1 MFLCLDLELY
11 EILAREFLNKNKNKK
26 HKIQTKPDK
35 NKFV

>member
-1 MFLCLDLELY
+1 MFLCLDLELC

-26 HKIQTKPDK
+26 QTKPDK